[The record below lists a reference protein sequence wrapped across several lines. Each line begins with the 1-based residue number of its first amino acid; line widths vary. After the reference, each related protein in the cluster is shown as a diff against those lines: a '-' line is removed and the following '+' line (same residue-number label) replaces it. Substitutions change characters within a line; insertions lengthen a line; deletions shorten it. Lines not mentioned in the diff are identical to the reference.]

1 MSAPV
6 SSPRG
11 AYQEATRVLLRDSV
25 LDAVRDLLTERDWSR
40 ISLTDV
46 AKHAGVSRQTL
57 YNEFGSR
64 AGLAQGYAIRLV
76 DRLVDHV
83 DGAIEANVGDVD
95 AGLRDAFG
103 AFFLDSAADPLIR
116 SLLTGEAKPD
126 LLRLITLDSAPII
139 DWATTRLTETFRLS
153 WVAAPAAE
161 SAILARAV
169 VRLAMSYVSVPPE
182 PEHDV
187 PAELAMLLA
196 PYVAVVL
203 ARRDAASGGDH
214 GGTWTG

>member
-6 SSPRG
+6 SPARG
-11 AYQEATRVLLRDSV
+11 VYQEATRVLLRDTV
-25 LDAVRDLLTERDWSR
+25 LDAVRDLLTERDWSK

-103 AFFLDSAADPLIR
+103 AFFVDSAADPLIR
-116 SLLTGEAKPD
+116 
-126 LLRLITLDSAPII
+126 
-139 DWATTRLTETFRLS
+139 
-153 WVAAPAAE
+153 
-161 SAILARAV
+161 
-169 VRLAMSYVSVPPE
+169 
-182 PEHDV
+182 
-187 PAELAMLLA
+187 
-196 PYVAVVL
+196 
-203 ARRDAASGGDH
+203 
-214 GGTWTG
+214 